1 MHQSLIST
9 DKLIM
14 GTINITKS
22 TTDNTITIF
31 DSFFEKEIKIN
42 AAEYDQVNAYFKSQL
57 ADDKIANDFTAV
69 VFEIAQGYNQTV
81 EETLNS
87 LKGQTGIE
95 LTATVAYYL
104 NGLRSKATLLGV
116 TAIQQPN
123 VYAARNI
130 LV

>member
-1 MHQSLIST
+1 MST
-9 DKLIM
+9 VNV
-14 GTINITKS
+14 TRNNTES
-22 TTDNTITIF
+22 TVIIF
-31 DSFFEKEIKIN
+31 DNFFKKEIKIN
-42 AAEYDQVNAYFKSQL
+42 AADYDQINAYFRAQL
-57 ADDKIANDFTAV
+57 GEDKIANDFTAV

>member
-1 MHQSLIST
+1 
-9 DKLIM
+9 M

-87 LKGQTGIE
+87 LKGQSGIE

-116 TAIQQPN
+116 TAVQQPN
-123 VYAARNI
+123 IYAARNI